1 MKNLFLF
8 ILLCMIVFFNGCSNV
23 GSLVELSIQKNQLEN
38 EILFEE
44 DLNNF
49 NLKTNK
55 VEIATSSEEINLGK
69 NPKVISNPKYKIGNP
84 YEIDGIWYYPER
96 DLNYSSTGIA
106 SWYGSK
112 FHGKLTANGEIFNK
126 NIISAAHRT
135 LPMPSMVRV
144 TNLNNGKV
152 LNIRINDRGPYI
164 HGRIIDL
171 SEKAAELLGFKDL
184 GIARVKVQVL
194 MEQSLWLERSAK
206 SGDFPV
212 DNLKIRNN
220 LLPEITPIIRPK
232 VKIDQTSDNSNYNN
246 EIIDN
251 SIRNKKNSFTDLLAA
266 GREGNLRQ
274 INPTETNIWIQIGA
288 FSSRLNSKR
297 VIEKISPIYDYHE
310 STVHIDGKVLNRIR
324 LGPTQDLQKADK
336 ILKQVYL
343 LGFTGSK
350 IIVE

>member
-144 TNLNNGKV
+144 TNLNNFT
-152 LNIRINDRGPYI
+152 Y
-164 HGRIIDL
+164 
-171 SEKAAELLGFKDL
+171 
-184 GIARVKVQVL
+184 
-194 MEQSLWLERSAK
+194 LEVAY
-206 SGDFPV
+206 F
-212 DNLKIRNN
+212 
-220 LLPEITPIIRPK
+220 
-232 VKIDQTSDNSNYNN
+232 
-246 EIIDN
+246 
-251 SIRNKKNSFTDLLAA
+251 
-266 GREGNLRQ
+266 
-274 INPTETNIWIQIGA
+274 
-288 FSSRLNSKR
+288 
-297 VIEKISPIYDYHE
+297 
-310 STVHIDGKVLNRIR
+310 
-324 LGPTQDLQKADK
+324 
-336 ILKQVYL
+336 
-343 LGFTGSK
+343 
-350 IIVE
+350 